1 MQINKFFVLLLIFC
15 VQVDFTFAQNKY
27 GFIPK
32 EYVQLSDEQVGTG
45 QITITPDILLFSS
58 RGQLLS
64 QSQMSLMANPEYRP
78 VFFANTD
85 GKIKALVFERKS
97 DNPIPIA
104 KNPEAHFEEGEFAKD
119 FIVTGIK
126 GNNIKLSEL
135 RGKVVVLNFWFIKC
149 KPCIEEMP
157 HLNELKALYDEN
169 DVQFLAITFDKKE
182 LVEQFLEDHMFNYS
196 IATNAMDAI
205 RIHDVNSF
213 PTNMVINQKGEIVL
227 KEIGYRTNIK
237 EVLKASIDKLLQ

>member
-1 MQINKFFVLLLIFC
+1 MPINKLYILLLLLIFQ
-15 VQVDFTFAQNKY
+15 VQFTLAQIQY

-32 EYVQLSDEQVGTG
+32 DYVQLSDEQVNSG
-45 QITITPDILLFSS
+45 QIMITPDILLFSS

-78 VFFANTD
+78 IFFADTN

-97 DNPIPIA
+97 DNPVLIER
-104 KNPEAHFEEGEFAKD
+104 NPEADFEEGELAKD
-119 FIVTGIK
+119 FIVRDLN

-135 RGKVVVLNFWFIKC
+135 RGKIVVLNFWFIKC

-157 HLNELKALYDEN
+157 HLNELKNLYNKN
-169 DVQFLAITFDKKE
+169 DVEFLAITFDKKE
-182 LVEQFLEDHMFNYS
+182 MVEQFLEDHKFNYN

-213 PTNMVINQKGEIVL
+213 PTNMVINQKGEIAL

-237 EVLKASIDKLLQ
+237 DVLRASIDKLLQ

>member
-1 MQINKFFVLLLIFC
+1 MPINKLYILLLFLIFQ
-15 VQVDFTFAQNKY
+15 VQFTLAQIQY

-32 EYVQLSDEQVGTG
+32 DYVQLSDEQVNSVH
-45 QITITPDILLFSS
+45 IMITPDILLFSS

-78 VFFANTD
+78 IFFADTN

-97 DNPIPIA
+97 DNPVLIER
-104 KNPEAHFEEGEFAKD
+104 NPEADFEEGELAKD
-119 FIVTGIK
+119 FIVRDLN

-135 RGKVVVLNFWFIKC
+135 RGKIVVLNFWFIKC

-157 HLNELKALYDEN
+157 HLNELKNLYNKN
-169 DVQFLAITFDKKE
+169 DVEFLAITFDKKE
-182 LVEQFLEDHMFNYS
+182 MVEQFLEDHKFNYN

-213 PTNMVINQKGEIVL
+213 PTNMVINQKGEIAL

-237 EVLKASIDKLLQ
+237 DVLRASIDKLLQ